1 MTNGKHRAR
10 WLADIISEVQ
20 RYHSKAREAPES
32 NAVRQALSRLAEA
45 RQVAL
50 DSDPETKAQP
60 EAQP

>member
-32 NAVRQALSRLAEA
+32 AAVRQALSRLAEA
-45 RQVAL
+45 RQAAL